1 MCSAPSCEID
11 PAFRNSP
18 TSTTTPVSAQA
29 AAMLT
34 PVRDSAARLSG
45 MTCPHCHQPWAAS
58 QSITDHEICILRA
71 AKRAG
76 SPVREVPSLRTAE
89 GAGRFLPFVAAG
101 TLVVSFGVAIFARFF
116 RAPRIDQ
123 TTDQQTDESDPYLA
137 NMVMVALR
145 AEERRDAER
154 FRAEMAEFGIGFP
167 LHHVERF

>member
-1 MCSAPSCEID
+1 MPCDPPFPQALRQPATRKGTRSTLARIIRAWPSGRK
-11 PAFRNSP
+11 P
-18 TSTTTPVSAQA
+18 
-29 AAMLT
+29 
-34 PVRDSAARLSG
+34 
-45 MTCPHCHQPWAAS
+45 
-58 QSITDHEICILRA
+58 RA
-71 AKRAG
+71 I
-76 SPVREVPSLRTAE
+76 E

-137 NMVMVALR
+137 GMVMVALR